1 MHSVPFCIVLF
12 RSSFNQKV
20 NCEQI
25 LNVIGYNKRI
35 RIYTRNRKGHDKEY
49 LYSGKL
55 EAFEQADPKGAL
67 PQVLREEQQQSLT
80 NIQASPRDPGRG
92 GPEVIDIRD
101 LQETNEDLENKPV
114 YSPHREYFGDT
125 CQLIHMN
132 QE

>member
-1 MHSVPFCIVLF
+1 MHSVPLCIVLF
-12 RSSFNQKV
+12 HSSFNQKV

-35 RIYTRNRKGHDKEY
+35 RTYTRNRKGHDKEC

-92 GPEVIDIRD
+92 G
-101 LQETNEDLENKPV
+101 
-114 YSPHREYFGDT
+114 SGGD
-125 CQLIHMN
+125 
-132 QE
+132 